1 MPPKTR
7 RFLGVIHEKLYRN
20 AHDDNF
26 LVFDESD
33 FVKAGSLVGE
43 IEEILIF
50 LEREKVIVDWDT
62 YPVSRDVKHFPITRE
77 EKESRLRPTFWQSFW
92 QRFSAGEHAKDRY
105 VLELVSRNTFYA
117 FYKNPF
123 EQSHSEKG
131 SNVIQVAAA
140 KSCKFPTGL
149 AWSEIALKFL
159 NGEEVMV
166 KYRDATFTTNAEE
179 MGFMDNKTKS
189 PNAQWRLM
197 RQLASHGGELSW
209 SNNSDLSKNDK
220 DAMKKRKQE
229 LVKGLWKYFGIKGDP
244 FFPYKEINAYRMRIA
259 LVPEN
264 GDTERDDDV
273 GIRSFHREQTPNID
287 DR

>member
-20 AHDDNF
+20 EHGDNF

-33 FVKAGSLVGE
+33 FLKAGSSVGE
-43 IEEILIF
+43 IEEILVF
-50 LEREKVIVDWDT
+50 LKREKAIAEWGT
-62 YPVSRDVKHFPITRE
+62 YPVARDVKHFPITRE
-77 EKESRLRPTFWQSFW
+77 EKESRLRPSFW
-92 QRFSAGEHAKDRY
+92 QWLLQRLDAGDHSKDRY

-117 FYKNPF
+117 FYQSPF
-123 EQSHSEKG
+123 DQSHYERG
-131 SNVIQVAAA
+131 IAAA
-140 KSCKFPTGL
+140 QTSTPKNHKFPSGL
-149 AWSEIALKFL
+149 AWQEITLKFL

-166 KYRDATFTTNAEE
+166 KYRDTTFTTTAEG

-244 FFPYKEINAYRMRIA
+244 FFPYKEINAYRMRIT
-259 LVPEN
+259 LIPESR
-264 GDTERDDDV
+264 DTERDDDM